1 MKRVVLT
8 LGLISGV
15 IISGMFV
22 LTIPFIDHVDFE
34 KGAIIGYAS
43 MLAASLLIYFGIRSY
58 RDNQSAGEIRF
69 GRAFLIGMLIVT
81 VSNIL
86 YVATWE
92 FVYPRYM
99 PDFYDKYAAAAID
112 KARASGAGATDIEAI
127 QKRVEMYKNPVMN
140 AAFTFLE
147 PLPVGLLVSLI
158 SAWVLSRRRSQMAA
172 VPAG

>member
-1 MKRVVLT
+1 MSKIVLT
-8 LGLISGV
+8 FGFISGV

-22 LTIPFIDHVDFE
+22 LTIPFIDHVGFDT
-34 KGAIIGYAS
+34 GAIIGYTS

-58 RDNQSAGEIRF
+58 RDNVGGGVVRF
-69 GRAFLIGMLIVT
+69 GRAFAIGMLIVT

-99 PDFYDKYAAAAID
+99 PDFYTKYEAAAVE
-112 KARASGAGATDIEAI
+112 KAQASNATPAEIEQI
-127 QKRVEMYKNPVMN
+127 RERVKLYQNPVMN
-140 AAFTFLE
+140 VFFTFLE

-158 SAWVLSRRRSQMAA
+158 SAWVLSRRRGQQATM
-172 VPAG
+172 PAT